1 MRYLLI
7 LMIALAFAGC
17 TGQGMS
23 IAPMESL
30 SAEPA
35 LDFRNIDFS
44 PDAVAAEPYLTTIF
58 RKIELGGGDP
68 MDKEPSIDRKI
79 VYTANLTLE
88 VPNPRATL
96 NLVQKL
102 VEENK
107 GYIQRS
113 TLETITFRIA
123 PDLFEEMLAKLET
136 LGKTINRN
144 VSSEDVTDRYMN
156 ISIRLETAEK
166 SRQRLLDILASA
178 AKTKD
183 VLEIERDLRRL
194 TEEIE
199 TMKGKLRLLESQ
211 VSMATIT
218 VNLQSSYAPTPYN
231 PAKETPFDWVRETSI
246 EGTFY
251 PVDDNSPL
259 NGGGGLFG
267 GPTFELAGEN
277 RMPEGF
283 VPLRYTSTH
292 LVASTADGNRL
303 QVRQVK
309 FPKNRRPEL
318 SFWVDVLKGELLGKR
333 GLELVS
339 EESFE
344 LDQIGLTS
352 THLAL
357 ETTFNGLPWR
367 YDVWLVQQD
376 EKEKYLYVIE
386 FSREKTLGEDANPE
400 AVKTAIQGMIIN

>member
-17 TGQGMS
+17 TSQTTS
-23 IAPMESL
+23 LPPIETL
-30 SAEPA
+30 SAEPM

-44 PDAVAAEPYLTTIF
+44 PGTTAAEPYLTTSFVEIN
-58 RKIELGGGDP
+58 LGGGDP
-68 MDKEPSIDRKI
+68 TDKGPTIDRKI

-96 NLVQKL
+96 NQVQKL

-123 PDLFEEMLAKLET
+123 PDLFEEILRKLET

-144 VSSEDVTDRYMN
+144 VSSVDVTDRYMDV
-156 ISIRLETAEK
+156 SIRLETAEK

-178 AKTKD
+178 AETKD

-218 VNLQSSYAPTPYN
+218 VNLQSSYVPDPYN
-231 PAKETPFDWVRETSI
+231 PAKETPFQWVELTSI
-246 EGTFY
+246 KNTFGY
-251 PVDDNSPL
+251 VSPNSTL

-267 GPTFELAGEN
+267 GPAFELAGEN

-283 VPLRYTSTH
+283 VPLRYTSAH

-333 GLELVS
+333 GLELVA

-386 FSREKTLGEDANPE
+386 FSREKTLGEDANLE
-400 AVKTAIQGMIIN
+400 AVKTAIQGMVIN